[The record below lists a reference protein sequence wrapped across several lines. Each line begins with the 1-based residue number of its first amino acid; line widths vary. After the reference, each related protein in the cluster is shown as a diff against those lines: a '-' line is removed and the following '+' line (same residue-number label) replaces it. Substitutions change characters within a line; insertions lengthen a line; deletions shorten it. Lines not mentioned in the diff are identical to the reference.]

1 MTWSDAARKAAA
13 EARRLHA
20 KSKVHDPGRT
30 ALARAILGE
39 RNKNVM
45 NQSMVS
51 VHGGSYGKAIAARN
65 RDAVSRAAAMLR
77 ADSLVKVGKFTK
89 LANGITVKGPTSYGQ
104 RWRAQ
109 QQAARQAKLGNE
121 LNTWHRKSSTQSGT
135 GSPEWVRAKRK
146 GR

>member
-1 MTWSDAARKAAA
+1 MAWSDAARAAA
-13 EARRLHA
+13 LEARRLHA

-65 RDAVSRAAAMLR
+65 RDAVSRAAGMLR
-77 ADSLVKVGKFTK
+77 ADRLVKPVSAASSDRYHQTMNRMAKENSLHLRK
-89 LANGITVKGPTSYGQ
+89 Q
-104 RWRAQ
+104 R
-109 QQAARQAKLGNE
+109 
-121 LNTWHRKSSTQSGT
+121 RK
-135 GSPEWVRAKRK
+135 
-146 GR
+146 